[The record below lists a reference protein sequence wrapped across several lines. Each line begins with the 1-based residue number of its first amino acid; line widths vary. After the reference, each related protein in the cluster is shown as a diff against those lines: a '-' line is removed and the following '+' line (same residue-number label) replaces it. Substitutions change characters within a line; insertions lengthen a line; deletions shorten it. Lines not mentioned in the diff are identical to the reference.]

1 MWYKYLKTK
10 KVTHQLM
17 LYTSSL
23 PTLSWYDICMYVQT
37 SNYIIFPLVCH
48 MDNTVIRDI
57 ATLIVW
63 VIIIIQ
69 GVCQKKKGRKNF
81 AWRGGM
87 LWCFA
92 WVLLGVGRIDTC
104 LNQFSSHALLTFL
117 LTIIKRLSIIHF
129 VATKWQGL

>member
-1 MWYKYLKTK
+1 MKTK

-69 GVCQKKKGRKNF
+69 GVCQKKKRDKILLEGE
-81 AWRGGM
+81 G
-87 LWCFA
+87 CF
-92 WVLLGVGRIDTC
+92 D
-104 LNQFSSHALLTFL
+104 ALHGSFL
-117 LTIIKRLSIIHF
+117 E
-129 VATKWQGL
+129 WEE